1 MSHPFMSVVLKALR
15 KGIKFTDHAFQ
26 VMYSAERMVTVDEVV
41 EAVRDGD
48 IIEDYPD
55 DPRGHSCLI
64 LGFTRQRRPIHIVC
78 APKEEFLIIVT
89 AYEPTL
95 NKWTPNF
102 KARRKM

>member
-1 MSHPFMSVVLKALR
+1 MSHPFMSAVLKALR
-15 KGIKFTDHAFQ
+15 KRIKFTDHAFQ

-41 EAVRDGD
+41 EAARDGD

-78 APKEEFLIIVT
+78 APKEEFLVIVT

-95 NKWTPNF
+95 NKWTPNL

>member
-1 MSHPFMSVVLKALR
+1 MSHPFMSAVLKALR
-15 KGIKFTDHAFQ
+15 KRIKFTDHAFQ

-41 EAVRDGD
+41 EAARDGD

>member
-41 EAVRDGD
+41 EAARDGD